1 MKKLIIASVISAS
14 LVIPAT
20 AVFSE
25 NIALAA
31 TGGVKAVTPANPL
44 TTTGSLTA
52 PVTAPVTPAMAR
64 ELTTTPMKV
73 VGVSAKKA
81 ATKKVAVKKSVAK
94 KAVAKKAVAKKV
106 AAKKTVAKKATV
118 RKSVAKKRIRKSALR
133 K

>member
-52 PVTAPVTPAMAR
+52 PVTAPVTPAIAG

-81 ATKKVAVKKSVAK
+81 ATKKVAVK

>member
-52 PVTAPVTPAMAR
+52 PVTAPAPD
-64 ELTTTPMKV
+64 
-73 VGVSAKKA
+73 
-81 ATKKVAVKKSVAK
+81 
-94 KAVAKKAVAKKV
+94 
-106 AAKKTVAKKATV
+106 
-118 RKSVAKKRIRKSALR
+118 LR
-133 K
+133 M